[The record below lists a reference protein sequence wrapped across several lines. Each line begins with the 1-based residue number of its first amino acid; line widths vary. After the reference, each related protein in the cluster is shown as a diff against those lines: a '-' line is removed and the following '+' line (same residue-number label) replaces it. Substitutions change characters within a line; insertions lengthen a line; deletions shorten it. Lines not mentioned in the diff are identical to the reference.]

1 MKDKF
6 EGRSPIP
13 VLAITAVALCAAG
26 PALASS
32 GASIPD
38 PSNLAL
44 FAIGVLGLIIGRQG
58 SRNPPSD

>member
-1 MKDKF
+1 MKDNLQ
-6 EGRSPIP
+6 GRSPIP
-13 VLAITAVALCAAG
+13 VLALASAALCAAQ

-44 FAIGVLGLIIGRQG
+44 FAIGVLGLIVGRQG

>member
-6 EGRSPIP
+6 TGRSPIP
-13 VLAITAVALCAAG
+13 VLAFVTGALCVAQ
-26 PALASS
+26 PAFASS

-58 SRNPPSD
+58 SRHPPSD